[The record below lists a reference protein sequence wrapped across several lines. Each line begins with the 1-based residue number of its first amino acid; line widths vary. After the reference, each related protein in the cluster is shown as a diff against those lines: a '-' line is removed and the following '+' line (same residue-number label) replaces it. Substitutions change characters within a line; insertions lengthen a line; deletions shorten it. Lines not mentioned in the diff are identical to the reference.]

1 MSIANTLKIVGD
13 INIIQKFGSAGID
26 ENTFLQSES
35 EVEEEWKWGLP
46 HLTKGILIF
55 SFSDCTHFFV
65 AKYNFIK

>member
-35 EVEEEWKWGLP
+35 EVEEKWK
-46 HLTKGILIF
+46 
-55 SFSDCTHFFV
+55 
-65 AKYNFIK
+65 